1 MRRSALWLG
10 FLLVLAGVLLH
21 LPGFLAARSMH
32 FMMAGMAMGVP
43 MTVGMTLIIT
53 GVAVAGWSL
62 LPRRS
67 AVVVDPGGG
76 AHRYAAL
83 DSARLTRAHWTLF
96 LVLTVGLV
104 VDVMKPASLGFVVPG
119 LAKEYGMSTT
129 AAATLP
135 LVAITGTVLGSLVWG
150 ALADL
155 FGRRATILLSALLY
169 VGTAICGFMPSFG
182 WNLVMCFLMG
192 AAAGGMLPTVYSL
205 MSESMPAS
213 WRGWLVVLQSGLG
226 TALGY
231 LAAASAAA
239 LLIPILSWRGM
250 WLLNAPTG
258 ALLLLLNRWIPES
271 PRFLL
276 ARGRRAEAEV
286 VMARYGIVALPA
298 GAAGAADPATRRDPA
313 AVGAGAPA
321 GQGGGVTIPGL
332 AARMVAL
339 VSGVYRRRT
348 GTVLLYGLAWSVV
361 NWTFITYLPAL
372 LSASSGP
379 AAGARVN
386 GLLALSSV
394 FAAPASIL
402 AAFAYSRLGSRRAML
417 TYCGAT
423 VLTLLAF
430 IAVRPDRLAASWP
443 LVAVV
448 AVLLASTGGMLAMLS
463 PYAAEIYPTTLRA
476 TGSGLAA
483 AATKVGGL
491 LGPLLLASL
500 AGVGPLAIVAV
511 VPVAA
516 AGVALHLAGME
527 TSGRP
532 LLEADPALETDPA

>member
-1 MRRSALWLG
+1 MTLRRSALWLG

-21 LPGFLAARSMH
+21 LPNFVAARSMH
-32 FMMAGMAMGVP
+32 FVMAGMAMGLP
-43 MTVGMTLIIT
+43 MTTGMLLIVLGVG
-53 GVAVAGWSL
+53 VAGWSL
-62 LPRRS
+62 LPRR
-67 AVVVDPGGG
+67 ADRRPDHRPDHQAGPAGG
-76 AHRYAAL
+76 APRYAAL
-83 DSARLTRAHWTLF
+83 DSARLGRAHWTLF
-96 LVLTVGLV
+96 VVLTVGLV

-119 LAKEYGMSTT
+119 LAKEYGMSTPS
-129 AAATLP
+129 AAVLT
-135 LVAITGTVLGSLVWG
+135 LVAIAGTVTGSLVWG
-150 ALADL
+150 WLADL
-155 FGRRATILLSALLY
+155 FGRRSTILLSALMY
-169 VGTAICGFMPSFG
+169 VGTSICGFMPSFG

-205 MSESMPAS
+205 MSESMPAR

-226 TALGY
+226 TAFGY

-239 LLIPILSWRGM
+239 LLIPVLSWRGM

-258 ALLLLLNRWIPES
+258 ALLLALNHWIPES

-276 ARGRRAEAEV
+276 ARGRRTEAAA

-298 GAAGAADPATRRDPA
+298 ASADPAGPASPVARPEPVTGA
-313 AVGAGAPA
+313 AVP
-321 GQGGGVTIPGL
+321 GV
-332 AARMVAL
+332 AARMRAL

-379 AAGARVN
+379 AAGAKVN

-394 FAAPASIL
+394 FAAPASVL
-402 AAFAYSRLGSRRAML
+402 AAFAYSRWGSRRSMVA
-417 TYCGAT
+417 YCGAT
-423 VLTLLAF
+423 VLALLVF
-430 IAVRPDRLAASWP
+430 LVVRPDRLAASWP
-443 LVAVV
+443 LVLVV

-463 PYAAEIYPTTLRA
+463 PYAAELYPTALRA

-516 AGVALHLAGME
+516 AGVALYLAGME

-532 LLEADPALETDPA
+532 LREADAEAAA

>member
-1 MRRSALWLG
+1 MTLRRGALWFG
-10 FLLVLAGVLLH
+10 FLLVLTGVLLH
-21 LPGFLAARSMH
+21 LPGFLAARPMH
-32 FMMAGMAMGVP
+32 FSMAGMAMGVP
-43 MTVGMTLIIT
+43 MTVGMTLIVAGI
-53 GVAVAGWSL
+53 AVAGWSL
-62 LPRRS
+62 LPRRAGRTDLS
-67 AVVVDPGGG
+67 AGPAG
-76 AHRYAAL
+76 ALRYAAL
-83 DSARLTRAHWTLF
+83 DGARLTRAHWTLF
-96 LVLTVGLV
+96 VVLTVGLV

-119 LAKEYGMSTT
+119 LAKEYGLSTTT
-129 AAATLP
+129 AAVLP
-135 LVAITGTVLGSLVWG
+135 LVAITGTVTGSLVWG
-150 ALADL
+150 WLADL
-155 FGRRATILLSALLY
+155 FGRRSTILLSALMY

-182 WNLVMCFLMG
+182 WNLAMCFLMG
-192 AAAGGMLPTVYSL
+192 SAAGGMLPTVYSL
-205 MSESMPAS
+205 MSESMPAR

-250 WLLNAPTG
+250 WLLGVPTG
-258 ALLLLLNRWIPES
+258 ALLLVLNRWIPES

-276 ARGRRAEAEV
+276 ARGRRAEAEA

-298 GAAGAADPATRRDPA
+298 PPARP
-313 AVGAGAPA
+313 AGAPA
-321 GQGGGVTIPGL
+321 LPGTAAGASIGAVTGAEPRLL
-332 AARMVAL
+332 ARLAAL
-339 VSGVYRRRT
+339 VSGTYRRRT
-348 GTVLLYGLAWSVV
+348 STVLLYGLAWSVV

-372 LSASSGP
+372 LSAASGP

-394 FAAPASIL
+394 FAAPASIV
-402 AAFAYSRLGSRRAML
+402 AAFAYSRWGSRRSMVA
-417 TYCGAT
+417 YCGAT
-423 VLTLLAF
+423 VLALLAF
-430 IAVRPDRLAASWP
+430 VTVRPDRLDASWP
-443 LVAVV
+443 LVVTV

-463 PYAAEIYPTTLRA
+463 PYAAELYPTTLRA

-516 AGVALHLAGME
+516 AGVALYVAGLE

-532 LLEADPALETDPA
+532 LLEADAEAAA